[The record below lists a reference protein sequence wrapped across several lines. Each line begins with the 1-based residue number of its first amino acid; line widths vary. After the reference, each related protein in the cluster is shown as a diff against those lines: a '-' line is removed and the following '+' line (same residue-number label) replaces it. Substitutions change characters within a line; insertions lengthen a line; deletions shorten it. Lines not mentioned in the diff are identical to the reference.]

1 MKASELIDSK
11 YIKESIN
18 LDEKIEIDIK
28 GIGYHSGEI
37 RDGYLFVAI
46 KGYIT
51 DGHKYIRN
59 AIDNGAILVIVEEF
73 VDENIAQIKV
83 KNSRKALSSISA
95 KFYNNP
101 SKDIKTIG
109 VTATN
114 GKTTTTFMLNQI
126 YEEAGFK
133 TGIVGSVLNKVGED
147 YAPAYLTTPESLD
160 LHKFF
165 NKMREEKVERV
176 IMEASSSA
184 LELYRVDDVDF
195 DIVSFN
201 NFSREHIDQHGSFE
215 NYWKYKSSLITGVKE
230 EGISILNI
238 DDRKIKTLLNRE
250 NKNMIPFSIENDKGL
265 IYCENVHLDMGRAN
279 FDVIIKEDIEL
290 LNGNIKKDKF
300 HISLGI
306 PGLHSLENAMMA
318 IVIALADNIS
328 SEVIIKA
335 LKEFKG
341 VERRFEYI
349 YEDDFLIIDDHFA
362 NVKNINI
369 TLETLSKIPRNK
381 LHLIY
386 AIRGNRGVTVNKEN
400 AETLISWKEELG
412 LEEIVAT
419 RSIGNV
425 TDKDKVSNDEE
436 RVFKEIINESGL
448 KLHLFDGLEEAIKYS
463 LKDIEDGDVVLL
475 AGCQGMDYGG
485 EIALNYI
492 SEIRDDIDEKKLFA
506 PLRRRVVGS

>member
-1 MKASELIDSK
+1 MKLKEVIHLIDM
-11 YIKESIN
+11 KESIN
-18 LDEKIEIDIK
+18 LDEEIDIK

-37 RDGYLFVAI
+37 RDDYLFVAI

-51 DGHKYIRN
+51 DGHKYIKN
-59 AIDNGAILVIVEEF
+59 AIDNGAIVAIVEEF
-73 VDENIAQIKV
+73 VDEDMPQIKV
-83 KNSRKALSSISA
+83 ENSRKTLSSISSL
-95 KFYNNP
+95 FYNHP
-101 SKDIKTIG
+101 SKDMKVIG

-133 TGIVGSVLNKVGED
+133 TGIVGSVLNKVGND

-160 LHKFF
+160 LHRLFDRMK
-165 NKMREEKVERV
+165 NEKIERV
-176 IMEASSSA
+176 VMEASSSA

-215 NYWKYKSSLITGVKE
+215 NYWKYKSSLIRNIKE
-230 EGISILNI
+230 DGISILNI
-238 DDRKIKTLLNRE
+238 DDEKIRTLLNND
-250 NKNMIPFSIENDKGL
+250 NKNVITFSIKDDKGL
-265 IYCENVHLDMGRAN
+265 IYCENIELEMGRAN
-279 FDVIIKEDIEL
+279 FELVIKEDINLPNVE
-290 LNGNIKKDKF
+290 IKKDRF

-318 IVIALADNIS
+318 IVIALSDHVS

-381 LHLIY
+381 LHLLY
-386 AIRGNRGVTVNKEN
+386 AIRGNRGVTVNREN
-400 AETLISWKEELG
+400 AEALVSWKDELG
-412 LEEIVAT
+412 LDEIIAT

-425 TDKDKVSNDEE
+425 TDKDKVSEDEE
-436 RVFKEIINESGL
+436 KVFKEIIDKSGL
-448 KLHLFDGLEEAIKYS
+448 RLQLFDTIEEAIKYS
-463 LKDIEDGDVVLL
+463 LENIRKGDVVLL

-485 EIALNYI
+485 EIALNYLA
-492 SEIRDDIDEKKLFA
+492 ETLKDIDEDKLFK
-506 PLRRRVVGS
+506 PLKRRVVGS

>member
-1 MKASELIDSK
+1 MKVKELIDSK
-11 YIKESIN
+11 YVKESIH
-18 LDEKIEIDIK
+18 LDENMDIK

-51 DGHKYIRN
+51 DGHKYIRQ
-59 AIDNGAILVIVEEF
+59 AIDNGAILAVVEEF
-73 VDENIAQIKV
+73 VDEDIAQIKV
-83 KNSRKALSSISA
+83 DNSRKVLSSISA
-95 KFYNNP
+95 KFYKEP
-101 SKDIKTIG
+101 SKDIRTIG

-160 LHKFF
+160 LHRLF
-165 NKMREEKVERV
+165 NRMREEKVERI

-184 LELYRVDDVDF
+184 LELYRVNDVDF

-201 NFSREHIDQHGSFE
+201 NFSREHIDQHGSYE
-215 NYWKYKSSLITGVKE
+215 NYWKYKSSLIRGVKE
-230 EGISILNI
+230 EGIAILNM
-238 DDRKIKTLLNRE
+238 DDSKISTLYKSK
-250 NKNMIPFSIENDKGL
+250 NKNMIPFTIKDKRGL
-265 IYCENVHLDMGRAN
+265 IYCENIQLEMGRAN
-279 FDVIIKEDIEL
+279 FDVVIKKDIDL
-290 LNGNIKKDKF
+290 LNGKIKRDKF
-300 HISLGI
+300 HITLGI

-318 IVIALADNIS
+318 IVIALADNIPS
-328 SEVIIKA
+328 KVIIKA

-369 TLETLSKIPRNK
+369 TLETLSKIPRNR
-381 LHLIY
+381 LHIVY
-386 AIRGNRGVTVNKEN
+386 AIRGNRGITVNREN
-400 AETLISWKEELG
+400 AEALVSWKDKLD
-412 LEEIVAT
+412 LKEIIAT
-419 RSIGNV
+419 RSIGSV
-425 TDKDKVSNDEE
+425 TDKDKVSEEEE
-436 RVFKEIINESGL
+436 RVFREIINESGL
-448 KLHLFDGLEEAIKYS
+448 RLHLFDSLEAAIKYS
-463 LKDIEDGDVVLL
+463 LKDIQSNDVVLL

-492 SEIRDDIDEKKLFA
+492 NEIRDDIDEDKLFA
-506 PLRRRVVGS
+506 TLRRRVVGS

>member
-1 MKASELIDSK
+1 MKLKELIHQIDMR
-11 YIKESIN
+11 ESIN
-18 LDEKIEIDIK
+18 LDEEINIK

-37 RDGYLFVAI
+37 RDDYLFVAI

-51 DGHKYIRN
+51 DGHKYIKS
-59 AIDNGAILVIVEEF
+59 AMDNGAVVAIVEEF
-73 VDENIAQIKV
+73 VDEDIPQIKV
-83 KNSRKALSSISA
+83 ENSRKTLSSISSF
-95 KFYNNP
+95 FYNHP
-101 SKDIKTIG
+101 SKDMKVIG

-133 TGIVGSVLNKVGED
+133 TGIVGSVLNKIGDD

-160 LHKFF
+160 LHRLFD
-165 NKMREEKVERV
+165 KMKNEKIERV
-176 IMEASSSA
+176 VMEASSSA

-215 NYWKYKSSLITGVKE
+215 NYWKYKSSLIRNVKE
-230 EGISILNI
+230 DGISILNI
-238 DDRKIKTLLNRE
+238 DDEKIRTLLN
-250 NKNMIPFSIENDKGL
+250 NNIKNTITFSIEDDKGL
-265 IYCENVHLDMGRAN
+265 IYCENIELEMGRAD
-279 FDVIIKEDIEL
+279 FDLVIKDDINL
-290 LNGNIKKDKF
+290 PNVKIKKDRF

-318 IVIALADNIS
+318 IVIALSDNIS
-328 SEVIIKA
+328 TEIIIKA

-349 YEDDFLIIDDHFA
+349 YEEDFLIIDDHFA

-386 AIRGNRGVTVNKEN
+386 AIRGNRGITVNREN
-400 AETLISWKEELG
+400 AEALVSWKDKLD
-412 LEEIVAT
+412 LDEIIAT
-419 RSIGNV
+419 RSIDSV
-425 TDKDKVSNDEE
+425 TDKDRVSEDEE
-436 RVFKEIINESGL
+436 KVFKEIIDESGL
-448 KLHLFDGLEEAIKYS
+448 RLQLFDNLEETIKHS
-463 LKDIEDGDVVLL
+463 LKNIQKGDVVLL

-485 EIALNYI
+485 EIALNYLAETI
-492 SEIRDDIDEKKLFA
+492 EGIDEDKLFE
-506 PLRRRVVGS
+506 PLKRRVVGS

>member
-1 MKASELIDSK
+1 MKLKELIDSRL
-11 YIKESIN
+11 IKNSIN
-18 LDEKIEIDIK
+18 LDEEVDIK

-46 KGYIT
+46 RGYIT
-51 DGHKYIRN
+51 DGHKYIKN
-59 AIDNGAILVIVEEF
+59 AIDNGAVLAVVEEF
-73 VDENIAQIKV
+73 VDEDIAQIKV
-83 KNSRKALSSISA
+83 ENSRKILSSISST
-95 KFYNNP
+95 FYNQP
-101 SKDIKTIG
+101 SRSLKTIG

-126 YEEAGFK
+126 YEEAGLK
-133 TGIVGSVLNKVGED
+133 TGIIGSVLNKVGED

-160 LHKFF
+160 LHRLFA
-165 NKMREEKVERV
+165 KMRDEDIDRV

-184 LELYRVDDVDF
+184 LELSRVDDVDF

-215 NYWKYKSSLITGVKE
+215 NYWKFKSSLITGAKE
-230 EGISILNI
+230 EAISVLNI
-238 DDRKIKTLLNRE
+238 DDEKIRTLLNG
-250 NKNMIPFSIENDKGL
+250 KKKMIPFSIENQKGS
-265 IYCENVHLDMGRAN
+265 IYCDNIELIMGRAN
-279 FDVIIKEDIEL
+279 FDVVIKEDI
-290 LNGNIKKDKF
+290 NNIKKDKF

-318 IVIALADNIS
+318 TVIALADNIP
-328 SEVIIKA
+328 SEIIIKA

-381 LHLIY
+381 LHLVY
-386 AIRGNRGVTVNKEN
+386 AIRGNRGVTVNREN
-400 AETLISWKEELG
+400 AEALVAWKDELG
-412 LEEIVAT
+412 LEEIIAT
-419 RSIGNV
+419 KSIDRV
-425 TDKDKVSNDEE
+425 TAKDKVSEEEE
-436 RVFKEIINESGL
+436 RVFKEIINKSGL
-448 KLHLFDGLEEAIKYS
+448 KLHLFDSLEEALKYS
-463 LKDIEDGDVVLL
+463 LEDIKNNDVVLL
-475 AGCQGMDYGG
+475 AGCQGMDFGG

-492 SEIRDDIDEKKLFA
+492 NQTRPDIDEEMLFA
-506 PLRRRVVGS
+506 PLKRRVVGS

>member
-1 MKASELIDSK
+1 MKLKELIDSGD
-11 YIKESIN
+11 IIESIN
-18 LDEKIEIDIK
+18 LDEEIDIK

-51 DGHKYIRN
+51 DGHKYIGN
-59 AIDNGAILVIVEEF
+59 AMANGAVVALVEEF
-73 VDENIAQIKV
+73 VDLDIAQIKV
-83 KNSRKALSSISA
+83 ENSRKALSRISSR
-95 KFYNNP
+95 FYNNP
-101 SKDIKTIG
+101 SRDMKTIG

-133 TGIVGSVLNKVGED
+133 TGIVGSVINKVGKD
-147 YAPAYLTTPESLD
+147 YSPAYLTTPESLD
-160 LHKFF
+160 LHRLFD
-165 NKMREEKVERV
+165 KMGKEKLDRV
-176 IMEASSSA
+176 VMEVSSSA

-215 NYWKYKSSLITGVKE
+215 NYWKYKSSLITDLKE
-230 EGISILNI
+230 DGIAILNI
-238 DDRKIKTLLNRE
+238 DDEKIKSLLDKA
-250 NKNMIPFSIENDKGL
+250 NKNLITFSIKDDQAS
-265 IYCENVHLDMGRAN
+265 ICCENINLNMGRAS
-279 FDVIIKEDIEL
+279 FDVVVKEDIRLANLE
-290 LNGNIKKDKF
+290 IKKQSF

-306 PGLHSLENAMMA
+306 PGLHSMENAMMA
-318 IVIALADNIS
+318 IVIALADNIP

-335 LKEFKG
+335 LREFKG

-349 YEDDFLIIDDHFA
+349 FEDDFLIIDDHFA

-381 LHLIY
+381 LHLVY
-386 AIRGNRGVTVNKEN
+386 AIRGNRGLTVNREN
-400 AETLISWKEELG
+400 AEALVSWKDELA
-412 LEEIVAT
+412 LEEIIAT
-419 RSIGNV
+419 KSIGRV
-425 TDKDKVSNDEE
+425 SDKDKVSADEE

-448 KLHLFDGLEEAIKYS
+448 KLKLFDTLEEAIKYS
-463 LKDIEDGDVVLL
+463 LKDINKGDIVLL

-485 EIALNYI
+485 EIALNYLA
-492 SEIRDDIDEKKLFA
+492 ETMDDLDEDKLFA
-506 PLRRRVVGS
+506 PLKRRVAGS